1 MLTLLAGLAAGV
13 LHVFSGPDHLAT
25 VGTLALENRRRPW
38 ATGLV
43 WGVGHT
49 SGVWIVGV
57 LVLVLRAF
65 LPLEGLASWSD
76 RLASLGLIA
85 IGLWGLYRSLSQR
98 IHAHEHEHQGRA
110 HVHHHHHHH
119 RLADGRK
126 DHHPHL
132 HTHLACGLGILHGLA
147 GGSHFLGVLPALA
160 LPSESQAL
168 VYLAAFGVG
177 TVGAMA
183 AFGWVMGRCSLRLA
197 TYRVSA
203 HRLLATGCAAA
214 AVVIGCVWLST

>member
-25 VGTLALENRRRPW
+25 VGTLALEDRRHPW

-65 LPLEGLASWSD
+65 LPLEGMASWSD
-76 RLASLGLIA
+76 RLASVGLIG
-85 IGLWGLYRSLSQR
+85 IGLWGFYRTLSHR
-98 IHAHEHEHQGRA
+98 IHAHEHDHQGRV
-110 HVHHHHHHH
+110 HVHHHHHG
-119 RLADGRK
+119 ADGRE
-126 DHHPHL
+126 HGHPHL

-147 GGSHFLGVLPALA
+147 GGSHVLGVLPALA
-160 LPSESQAL
+160 LPSNSQAL
-168 VYLAAFGVG
+168 VYLAGFGAG

-183 AFGWVMGRCSLRLA
+183 GFGWVMGRCSQRLA
-197 TYRVSA
+197 SYGVSA
-203 HRLLATGCAAA
+203 QRLLATGCAAA
-214 AVVIGCVWLST
+214 AVAIGCVWLSA